1 MLEDKNKTYINQ
13 SKMEG
18 EKLSSDA
25 TICEDRSIT
34 EIKKG
39 WS

>member
-18 EKLSSDA
+18 EKISRDE
-25 TICEDRSIT
+25 TGR
-34 EIKKG
+34 KKNL
-39 WS
+39 WRQIHYWN